1 MGRKKHQSTPEVDDP
16 APQSGAELKEPEF
29 FDLSLLKQPVA
40 VRQRYFEDDCIIE
53 HPYLEKAL
61 DDILHAICS
70 PGEEIDLK
78 RLGLMVLVIGPT
90 RVGKTTLIKKLQEK
104 LHKRGEKRML
114 SDPDFIPFV
123 FIDPPGSGRFE
134 WIGFYKAVLRQL
146 GDPFLD
152 LRIPSLRTRDFLE
165 AMIEGLVRRRPYAVI
180 VDEAQHLANA
190 ASYRMRQEQLNQLK
204 SIENRT
210 GVSHV
215 LVGTYEMRPF
225 RKANAQLAGR
235 SIDVHFPR
243 YDATKPEEAAIFK
256 SVVWA
261 LQRQLPVEK
270 EPLLIEHHW
279 EFLYARSIGCIGFL
293 KMHLNLALERALSE
307 GATTVT
313 EDHLRATAPAEDR
326 VNKWLKEALEGEEE
340 LFEKKGADERLLT
353 SLGLR
358 DERGTQKAAE
368 TTPQTSEDDSSS
380 RPRRRKGKPGDR
392 NQGRDKTGEYMYEGD
407 DILTS
412 DADEEEAAG

>member
-1 MGRKKHQSTPEVDDP
+1 MGRKKPQGVSESVDST
-16 APQSGAELKEPEF
+16 PQSGDELKEPEY
-29 FDLSLLKQPVA
+29 FDPSLLKQSAA
-40 VRQRYFEDDCIIE
+40 VRQRYFEDECIIE

-61 DDILHAICS
+61 DEILHAICS
-70 PGEEIDLK
+70 PGEELDLK
-78 RLGLMVLVIGPT
+78 RLGLMALVIGPT

-104 LHKRGEKRML
+104 LHERAEKRMQ

-123 FIDPPGSGRFE
+123 FIDPPGSGRFD
-134 WIGFYKAVLRQL
+134 WIGYYKAVLRQL

-165 AMIEGLVRRRPYAVI
+165 AMIEGLIQRKPYAVI

-243 YDATKPEEAAIFK
+243 YDATKPTEALLFQ
-256 SVVWA
+256 SVLWA

-270 EPLLIEHHW
+270 EPLLVENHW
-279 EFLYARSIGCIGFL
+279 EFLYARSSRRPC
-293 KMHLNLALERALSE
+293 EQVVE
-307 GATTVT
+307 GGPGG
-313 EDHLRATAPAEDR
+313 R
-326 VNKWLKEALEGEEE
+326 
-340 LFEKKGADERLLT
+340 
-353 SLGLR
+353 
-358 DERGTQKAAE
+358 RGT
-368 TTPQTSEDDSSS
+368 
-380 RPRRRKGKPGDR
+380 
-392 NQGRDKTGEYMYEGD
+392 
-407 DILTS
+407 L
-412 DADEEEAAG
+412 

>member
-1 MGRKKHQSTPEVDDP
+1 M
-16 APQSGAELKEPEF
+16 
-29 FDLSLLKQPVA
+29 
-40 VRQRYFEDDCIIE
+40 
-53 HPYLEKAL
+53 EKAL
-61 DDILHAICS
+61 DEILHAICS
-70 PGEEIDLK
+70 PGEELDLK
-78 RLGLMVLVIGPT
+78 RLGLMALVIGPT
-90 RVGKTTLIKKLQEK
+90 RVGKTTLIGKLQEK
-104 LHKRGEKRML
+104 LQERAKKRML

-134 WIGFYKAVLRQL
+134 WIGFYRAVLRQL

-165 AMIEGLVRRRPYAVI
+165 AMIEALIQRKPYAVI
-180 VDEAQHLANA
+180 VDEAQHLAKA
-190 ASYRMRQEQLNQLK
+190 ASNKMRQEQLDQLK
-204 SIENRT
+204 FIENRT

-243 YDATKPEEAAIFK
+243 YDATKPMEAALFQ
-256 SVVWA
+256 SVLWA
-261 LQRQLPVEK
+261 LQRELPVEK
-270 EPLLIEHHW
+270 EPLLMEHHW

-326 VNKWLKEALEGEEE
+326 VNKWLREALEGEEE
-340 LFEKKGADERLLT
+340 LFEKEGADERLLT

-358 DERGTQKAAE
+358 DERKTQKAAE
-368 TTPQTSEDDSSS
+368 TTTEASEDDSSS

-392 NQGRDKTGEYMYEGD
+392 NPGRDKTGEHMYEED
-407 DILTS
+407 DALAGE
-412 DADEEEAAG
+412 ADEEEAAG

>member
-1 MGRKKHQSTPEVDDP
+1 MGRKKRQSTPEVVDP
-16 APQSGAELKEPEF
+16 APQAATEIQEPDFFEF
-29 FDLSLLKQPVA
+29 SLLKQPVA
-40 VRQRYFEDDCIIE
+40 VRQRYFEEEYIIE
-53 HPYLEKAL
+53 HPYLENAL
-61 DDILHAICS
+61 DEILHAICS
-70 PGEEIDLK
+70 PGEELDLK

-104 LHKRGEKRML
+104 LLKRGEKRML

-123 FIDPPGSGRFE
+123 FIDPPGSGRFD

-152 LRIPSLRTRDFLE
+152 LRIPSLRTRDYLE
-165 AMIEGLVRRRPYAVI
+165 AMIEGLIQRRPYAVI

-243 YDATKPEEAAIFK
+243 YDATKPDEAAIFK
-256 SVVWA
+256 SVIWA

-270 EPLLIEHHW
+270 EPLLMEHHW
-279 EFLYARSIGCIGFL
+279 EFLFARSIGCIGFL

-313 EDHLRATAPAEDR
+313 EEHLRATAPAEDR
-326 VNKWLKEALEGEEE
+326 VNKWLREALEGEEE
-340 LFEKKGADERLLT
+340 LFEKEGADERLLS

-358 DERGTQKAAE
+358 DERRNQKAAE
-368 TTPQTSEDDSSS
+368 TTTPASADVSSS
-380 RPRRRKGKPGDR
+380 RPRSRKGKPGDR
-392 NQGRDKTGEYMYEGD
+392 NPGRDKTGDHMYEGD
-407 DILTS
+407 DTLEGE
-412 DADEEEAAG
+412 ADEEKASG

>member
-1 MGRKKHQSTPEVDDP
+1 MGRKKLQNEPESVEP
-16 APQSGAELKEPEF
+16 APQPGAELQGPEY
-29 FDLSLLKQPVA
+29 FDPSLLKKPTA
-40 VRQRYFEDDCIIE
+40 VRQRYFENECIIE
-53 HPYLEKAL
+53 HPHLEKAL
-61 DDILHAICS
+61 DEILHAICS
-70 PGEEIDLK
+70 PGEELDLK
-78 RLGLMVLVIGPT
+78 RLGLMALVIGPT
-90 RVGKTTLIKKLQEK
+90 RVGKTTLIGKLQEK
-104 LHKRGEKRML
+104 LKERAKKRML

-134 WIGFYKAVLRQL
+134 WIGYYKAVLRQL
-146 GDPFLD
+146 KDPFLD

-165 AMIEGLVRRRPYAVI
+165 AMIEALIQRKPYAVI
-180 VDEAQHLANA
+180 VDEAQHLAR
-190 ASYRMRQEQLNQLK
+190 ASSYHMRQEQLDQLK

-243 YDATKPEEAAIFK
+243 YDATKPTEAALFQ
-256 SVVWA
+256 SVLWA

-270 EPLLIEHHW
+270 EPLLVEHHW

-307 GATTVT
+307 GAATVT

-326 VNKWLKEALEGEEE
+326 VNKWLRDALEGEEE
-340 LFEKKGADERLLT
+340 LFEKNGADERLLT
-353 SLGLR
+353 ALGLR
-358 DERGTQKAAE
+358 DEKKAQKTAE
-368 TTPQTSEDDSSS
+368 ATTPAFEEDSSP
-380 RPRRRKGKPGDR
+380 RPRRRRGKPGDR
-392 NQGRDKTGEYMYEGD
+392 LPGRDKTGEHTHEED
-407 DILTS
+407 DALAD
-412 DADEEEAAG
+412 DADDERAAG

>member
-1 MGRKKHQSTPEVDDP
+1 MGRKKHQSTPEVVDQ
-16 APQSGAELKEPEF
+16 APQSGAELQEPEF

-70 PGEEIDLK
+70 PGEELDLK

-104 LHKRGEKRML
+104 LYKRGEKRML

-123 FIDPPGSGRFE
+123 IIDPPGSGRFD
-134 WIGFYKAVLRQL
+134 WIGYYKAVLRQL

-165 AMIEGLVRRRPYAVI
+165 AMIEGLIQRKPYAVI

-190 ASYRMRQEQLNQLK
+190 ASYRMLQEQLNQLK

-256 SVVWA
+256 SVLWA

-270 EPLLIEHHW
+270 EALLMEHHW

-307 GATTVT
+307 GAKTIT
-313 EDHLRATAPAEDR
+313 EDHLRATAPKEDR
-326 VNKWLKEALEGEEE
+326 VNKWLTEALEGEEE
-340 LFEKKGADERLLT
+340 LFEREGADERLLT

-358 DERGTQKAAE
+358 DERKTQKATE
-368 TTPQTSEDDSSS
+368 TTHQGSNDVSPS
-380 RPRRRKGKPGDR
+380 RPRRKKGKPGDR
-392 NQGRDKTGEYMYEGD
+392 NPGRDKTGEHMYEGD
-407 DILTS
+407 DAQAG
-412 DADEEEAAG
+412 DADEEEEAG

>member
-1 MGRKKHQSTPEVDDP
+1 MGRKKHQRTPEGVDSV
-16 APQSGAELKEPEF
+16 PQSGAELQEPEF
-29 FDLSLLKQPVA
+29 FDFSLLKQPIA

-70 PGEEIDLK
+70 PGEELDLK

-90 RVGKTTLIKKLQEK
+90 RVGKTTLIKKLQEE

-123 FIDPPGSGRFE
+123 IIDPPGTGRFD
-134 WIGFYKAVLRQL
+134 WIGYYKAVLRQL

-165 AMIEGLVRRRPYAVI
+165 AMIEGLIRRRPYAVI
-180 VDEAQHLANA
+180 VDEAQHIANA

-243 YDATKPEEAAIFK
+243 YDASKPKEAAIFQ
-256 SVVWA
+256 SVLWA

-270 EPLLIEHHW
+270 EPLLMEHHW

-293 KMHLNLALERALSE
+293 KMHLNLALERALFE

-326 VNKWLKEALEGEEE
+326 VNKWLREALEGEEE
-340 LFEKKGADERLLT
+340 LFEKEGADDRLLT

-358 DERGTQKAAE
+358 DERETKKAAE
-368 TTPQTSEDDSSS
+368 TTTQASDDDSPS
-380 RPRRRKGKPGDR
+380 RPRRRNGKPGDR
-392 NQGRDKTGEYMYEGD
+392 NPERDKTGEHMHEGD
-407 DILTS
+407 DALAG

>member
-1 MGRKKHQSTPEVDDP
+1 MGRKKRKVVPESVG
-16 APQSGAELKEPEF
+16 ATPQSSAELQEPEY
-29 FDLSLLKQPVA
+29 FDPSLLKQPAA
-40 VRQRYFEDDCIIE
+40 VKQRYFEDECIIE

-70 PGEEIDLK
+70 PGKELDLK

-104 LHKRGEKRML
+104 LSERAKMRMA
-114 SDPDFIPFV
+114 SDPDFIPFAY
-123 FIDPPGSGRFE
+123 IDLHGSGRFE

-146 GDPFLD
+146 RDPFLD
-152 LRIPSLRTRDFLE
+152 LRIAALRTRDYLE
-165 AMIEGLVRRRPYAVI
+165 AMEEALIQRKPYAVI
-180 VDEAQHLANA
+180 VDEAQHLAKA
-190 ASYRMRQEQLNQLK
+190 ASDRMRQVQLDQLK

-210 GVSHV
+210 GISHV

-225 RKANAQLAGR
+225 RKANAQLVGR

-243 YDATKPEEAAIFK
+243 YDATKPMEAALFQ
-256 SVVWA
+256 SVLWA
-261 LQRQLPVEK
+261 LQRQLPVK
-270 EPLLIEHHW
+270 QEPLLVEKHW

-326 VNKWLKEALEGEEE
+326 VNKWMREALEGEEE
-340 LFEKKGADERLLT
+340 LFEKKGADERLLAL
-353 SLGLR
+353 LGLR
-358 DERGTQKAAE
+358 DEREAQKAAE
-368 TTPQTSEDDSSS
+368 TTTLASEDDSSS
-380 RPRRRKGKPGDR
+380 HRRRRKGKPGDR
-392 NQGRDKTGEYMYEGD
+392 SPGRDKTGEHRDEGD
-407 DILTS
+407 

>member
-1 MGRKKHQSTPEVDDP
+1 MGRKKRNDMPESVDSTSQP
-16 APQSGAELKEPEF
+16 GAELQVPEF
-29 FDLSLLKQPVA
+29 FDRLLLKQPA
-40 VRQRYFEDDCIIE
+40 AMRQRYFEDECIIE

-61 DDILHAICS
+61 HEILHAICS
-70 PGEEIDLK
+70 PGEELDLK
-78 RLGLMVLVIGPT
+78 RLGLMALVIGPT
-90 RVGKTTLIKKLQEK
+90 RVGKTTLIRKLQEK
-104 LHKRGEKRML
+104 LIERAKRRMEIDA
-114 SDPDFIPFV
+114 SFIPFV

-134 WIGFYKAVLRQL
+134 WIGYYMAVLRQL
-146 GDPFLD
+146 KDPFID

-165 AMIEGLVRRRPYAVI
+165 AMIEALLQRKPYAVI
-180 VDEAQHLANA
+180 VDEAQHLAKA
-190 ASYRMRQEQLNQLK
+190 ASNKMRQEQLDQLK

-243 YDATKPEEAAIFK
+243 YDAAKPKEAAIFQ
-256 SVVWA
+256 SVLWA
-261 LQRQLPVEK
+261 LQRQIPVEK
-270 EPLLIEHHW
+270 EPLLMEHHW
-279 EFLYARSIGCIGFL
+279 EFLYARSVGCIGFL

-326 VNKWLKEALEGEEE
+326 VNKWLREALEGEEE
-340 LFEKKGADERLLT
+340 LFEKEGADERLLT

-358 DERGTQKAAE
+358 DERKTQKAAE
-368 TTPQTSEDDSSS
+368 TTTPASEDDSSS
-380 RPRRRKGKPGDR
+380 HPRRRKGNPGDR
-392 NQGRDKTGEYMYEGD
+392 IPGRDKTGEHMYEGD
-407 DILTS
+407 DALAG

>member
-1 MGRKKHQSTPEVDDP
+1 MGRKKPQGVSESVNST
-16 APQSGAELKEPEF
+16 PQSGDELKEPEY
-29 FDLSLLKQPVA
+29 FDPSLLKQSAA
-40 VRQRYFEDDCIIE
+40 VRQRYFEDECIIE

-61 DDILHAICS
+61 DEILHAICS
-70 PGEEIDLK
+70 PGEELDLK
-78 RLGLMVLVIGPT
+78 RLGLMALVIGPT

-104 LHKRGEKRML
+104 LHERAEKRMQ

-123 FIDPPGSGRFE
+123 FIDPPGSGRFD
-134 WIGFYKAVLRQL
+134 WIGYYKAVLRQL

-152 LRIPSLRTRDFLE
+152 LQIPSLRTRDFLE
-165 AMIEGLVRRRPYAVI
+165 AMIEGLIQRKPYAVI

-243 YDATKPEEAAIFK
+243 YDATKPTEALLFQ
-256 SVVWA
+256 SVLWA

-270 EPLLIEHHW
+270 EPLLVENHW
-279 EFLYARSIGCIGFL
+279 EFLYARSTGCIGHL

-307 GATTVT
+307 GATSVT
-313 EDHLRATAPAEDR
+313 EDHLRVTAPKEDR
-326 VNKWLKEALEGEEE
+326 VNKWLREALEGEEE
-340 LFEKKGADERLLT
+340 LFEKKGADERLLM

-358 DERGTQKAAE
+358 DERKAQKAAE
-368 TTPQTSEDDSSS
+368 TTTSVSEDDSSS
-380 RPRRRKGKPGDR
+380 RPRRRRGKPGDR
-392 NQGRDKTGEYMYEGD
+392 NPGRDKTGEQVYEGD
-407 DILTS
+407 DTLAD